1 MNCPRC
7 VRRTSTKELGA
18 YRSAGPIESPVALVT
33 EQHPARVTVARCP
46 SCAGAFASHDAMNA
60 IDDHGRSARARTTSA
75 EMARRAAA
83 PGGRAISCPE
93 CNSETTRREWSFSTL
108 VFVDIC
114 IECRGVWLDG
124 GELEAL
130 DGTSTR

>member
-1 MNCPRC
+1 MN
-7 VRRTSTKELGA
+7 E
-18 YRSAGPIESPVALVT
+18 
-33 EQHPARVTVARCP
+33 
-46 SCAGAFASHDAMNA
+46 
-60 IDDHGRSARARTTSA
+60 IDDHGRRKGRGTNTA

-83 PGGRAISCPE
+83 PGGRAIACPE
-93 CNSETTRREWSFSTL
+93 CGSETTRREWRFSTL

-124 GELEAL
+124 GELEAI